1 MGIAARAG
9 LSAWLTYLAV
19 ADLRKGEVTNWAT
32 VPPLLAVTAWQA
44 LTGGWPLALMLAL
57 ILIGAQWTPL
67 TVPSV
72 GLMVLCAWFATPLGL
87 DVAVWVWI
95 CVYILWQIGRV
106 PGRSRAAVSG
116 GSSKLPTCPAGAGVI
131 GGADAKVVMALMA
144 LFPDGRLAWL
154 LLLCWFGLSVVYLLH
169 RHGRHTPQALLQA
182 TKGLVKLQVSEEEG
196 ERYPALPAVA
206 LAGLIYVWVYPGSL

>member
-1 MGIAARAG
+1 MITVVRLAV
-9 LSAWLTYLAV
+9 SAWLVCLAI
-19 ADLRKGEVTNWAT
+19 ADLRWGEVTNWVT

-44 LTGGWPLALMLAL
+44 LAGGWPISLALAL
-57 ILIGAQWTPL
+57 ILAGAQWPTFA
-67 TVPSV
+67 VPSV

-95 CVYILWQIGRV
+95 LVYILWQIGRV

-116 GSSKLPTCPAGAGVI
+116 CRPKLPTCPEGAGVI

-144 LFPDGRLAWL
+144 AFPDGRMAWL

-169 RHGRHTPQALLQA
+169 RHGWRAPQALLKA
-182 TKGLVKLQVSEEEG
+182 TKGLVRFQVLEEEG
-196 ERYPALPAVA
+196 SRCPALPAVA
-206 LAGLIYVWVYPGSL
+206 LAGLIYVWVYL

>member
-1 MGIAARAG
+1 MAQATGTVAAFRVG
-9 LSAWLTYLAV
+9 LSAWLVYLAV
-19 ADLRKGEVTNWAT
+19 MDLRKGEVTNWAT

-44 LTGGWPLALMLAL
+44 LTGGWPLALMLVL

-72 GLMVLCAWFATPLGL
+72 GLMAACSWWATLVGREVVMWAWTFVYVLWLL
-87 DVAVWVWI
+87 
-95 CVYILWQIGRV
+95 RV
-106 PGRSRAAVSG
+106 V
-116 GSSKLPTCPAGAGVI
+116 

-154 LLLCWFGLSVVYLLH
+154 LLLCWFGLSVAYLLH
-169 RHGRHTPQALLQA
+169 RHGKHAPRALLRA
-182 TKGLVKLQVSEEEG
+182 TKGLVRFQVLEEEG

-206 LAGLIYVWVYPGSL
+206 LAGLIYVWFYLGSF

>member
-1 MGIAARAG
+1 MATAARVG
-9 LSAWLTYLAV
+9 LSVWLVYLAV
-19 ADLRKGEVTNWAT
+19 MDLRKGEVTNWAT

-44 LTGGWPLALMLAL
+44 LAGGWPLALMLAL

-95 CVYILWQIGRV
+95 LVYILWQIGRV

-116 GSSKLPTCPAGAGVI
+116 DSPKLPTCPEGAGVI
-131 GGADAKVVMALMA
+131 GGADAKAVMALVA

-169 RHGRHTPQALLQA
+169 RHGQRAPQALLKA
-182 TKGLVKLQVSEEEG
+182 TKGLVRLYVSEEEG
-196 ERYPALPAVA
+196 ERCPALPAVA
-206 LAGLIYVWVYPGSL
+206 LAGLIYVWFYSGSL

>member
-1 MGIAARAG
+1 MATTTRVG
-9 LSAWLTYLAV
+9 LSAWLVYLAV
-19 ADLRKGEVTNWAT
+19 TDLRKGEVTNWVT

-72 GLMVLCAWFATPLGL
+72 GLMAACSWLATLVGRDVVMWAWTFVYVLWLL
-87 DVAVWVWI
+87 
-95 CVYILWQIGRV
+95 R
-106 PGRSRAAVSG
+106 
-116 GSSKLPTCPAGAGVI
+116 VI

-169 RHGRHTPQALLQA
+169 RHGRHAPRALLKA
-182 TKGLVKLQVSEEEG
+182 TRGLVRFQVSGEED
-196 ERYPALPAVA
+196 ERCPALPAVA
-206 LAGLIYVWVYPGSL
+206 LAGLIYVWFYLGSF